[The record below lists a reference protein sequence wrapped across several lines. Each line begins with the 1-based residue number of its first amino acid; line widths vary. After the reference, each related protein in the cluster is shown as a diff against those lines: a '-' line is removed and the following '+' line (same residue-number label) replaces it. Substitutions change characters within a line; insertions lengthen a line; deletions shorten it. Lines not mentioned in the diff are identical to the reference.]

1 VPSFSL
7 DTRADRGHRHRW
19 FLPGTSRLV
28 CLGAALVLCA
38 AAPARAQGAD
48 PDGDGLPSAWETQ
61 FGLNPASAAGDDGAA
76 GDPDGD
82 GFTNAQELAAGTH
95 PRGTTTR
102 IFAEGAT
109 GSFFDTRFALFNT
122 DLTTPARTL
131 VRYLRA
137 DGVVVPQMLTLLPGA
152 RITLDP
158 ETLAPLAS
166 AAFSTVIEADTVV
179 VADRT
184 MAWDSRHYGSHAE
197 TAVARPSMTWYLAEG
212 ATHLNFNLFYLLV
225 NPNAAPVSVTVT
237 YLLEGGPPFVKT
249 YTVGPNTRANIWVDE
264 EDPLLASTDVSA
276 VIQSTLPIVVER
288 AMYAN
293 NGGLPFGAG
302 TASAAIPAPALQWFL
317 AEGAT
322 GDFFDTFVL
331 IANPNAEAANLAVTY
346 LLPNGSTVNRTYQ
359 VGPKRRYTI
368 YVDQESSRLANTAVS
383 TTVRSTNGVPVIVE
397 RAMWWP
403 GPAYGANWW
412 REGHTSPGSTTSASR
427 WAVAEGEQ
435 DGPDNAET
443 FLLIANTGTAAAQT
457 RVTLYFE
464 GGGTATTLL
473 AIRAQSRAT
482 VPVGATF
489 PDAAGRRFAA
499 IVESVNGPPA
509 SFVVERA
516 MYTTVGGDTWAGGT
530 NALGTPIDVIPPGP
544 DWSGVSIT
552 ATDPQ
557 ALEQGL
563 DGAVFTFTRGT
574 TGGAQPVAYTVSG
587 TATPGSDYRA
597 LTGTIT
603 IPAGATSTT
612 LAITPVDDTLAEP
625 TETITLSL
633 VPGPGIVA
641 PASATVSLQ
650 DNDTVFVPDSD
661 IDASRFLTQATF
673 GPTPASV
680 QQVRTMGYDA
690 WLAAQAATPASSF
703 LGFIDRVT
711 ADDLSEDD
719 LQEAWFTFSTNAP
732 DQLRLRVANALIE
745 ILVLSSANGVEGIA
759 EAQAAYMDILQRNAF
774 GNYRQLLEEVT
785 LNPGM
790 GQYLSHLKN
799 DKPGPGHNPDENYG
813 REVLQLFSIG
823 LNRLNQDGT
832 LQRDGQG
839 NPIPTYTQD
848 IVKDFA
854 HVFTGWTYAHDGS
867 ANFYDADENWRDP
880 MRGIQSHHSTKAKT
894 LLNGL
899 VVPANQ
905 PMAEDLRQALDNI
918 ANHPNV
924 GPFISRQLIQRLVT
938 SNPSPNYVARVA
950 GVFANNGSGVRGD
963 LYATV
968 RAILLDPEAR
978 SVTTARG
985 PAYGHLK
992 EPMIR
997 FVQVLRA
1004 FQARAASGKYRITRL
1019 EDTVGQAPFR
1029 SSSVF
1034 NFFSPNYRK
1043 PGTLASLGLYS
1054 PEFQIQTEQ
1063 WVIAWSNTLRR
1074 VVSDGYGYDAD
1085 RLMLDLTPQVAL
1097 AGNPSALVDSLNTLL
1112 FSGMMSADLRNIIVE
1127 AVESLPNDELEHRAQ
1142 LAVSLAVTSAEFV
1155 VQK

>member
-1 VPSFSL
+1 VPSSL
-7 DTRADRGHRHRW
+7 SLCSRAAVGHRSTLAW
-19 FLPGTSRLV
+19 
-28 CLGAALVLCA
+28 LGVALVLSSA
-38 AAPARAQGAD
+38 SLARAQGAD
-48 PDGDGLPSAWETQ
+48 PDGDGLPTAWETQ
-61 FGLNPASAAGDDGAA
+61 FGLNPDSAAGPDGAA

-82 GFTNAQELAAGTH
+82 GVTNAQELAAGTH

-109 GSFFDTRFALFNT
+109 GSFFDTRIALFNA

-131 VRYLRA
+131 VRYLRS
-137 DGVVVPQMLTLLPGA
+137 DGLVVPQMLTLLPGA
-152 RITLDP
+152 RVTLNP

-166 AAFSTVIEADTVV
+166 AAFSTIIEADATV

-197 TAVARPSMTWYLAEG
+197 TATARPSMTWYLAEG
-212 ATHLNFNLFYLLV
+212 ATHLNFSLFYLLV
-225 NPNAAPVSVTVT
+225 NPNAAPATVTVT
-237 YLLEGGPPFVKT
+237 YLLQGGPPFVKT
-249 YTVGPNTRANIWVDE
+249 YTLGPNSRANIWVDE
-264 EDPLLASTDVSA
+264 EDPLLASADISSI
-276 VIQSTLPIVVER
+276 IQSTLPIVVER

-302 TASAAIPAPALQWFL
+302 HASAAIPAPALEWFL

-322 GDFFDTFVL
+322 GDFFDLFVL
-331 IANPNAEAANLAVTY
+331 IANPNAETANLAVTY
-346 LLPNGSTVNRTYQ
+346 LLPNGTTVARTYQ

-368 YVDQESSRLANTAVS
+368 YVDEESRRLANTAVS
-383 TTVRSTNGVPVIVE
+383 TIVRSTNGVPVIVE

-403 GPAYGANWW
+403 GPTYGANWW
-412 REGHTSPGSTTSASR
+412 REGHSSPGSTATAAR
-427 WAVAEGEQ
+427 WALAEGEQ
-435 DGPDNAET
+435 DGPDASET
-443 FLLIANTGTAAAQT
+443 YLLIANTGTTAATA
-457 RVTLYFE
+457 RVTLYYE
-464 GGGTATTLL
+464 NGGTATTTLGV
-473 AIRAQSRAT
+473 AGQGRGT
-482 VPVGATF
+482 VRIASAF
-489 PDAAGRRFAA
+489 PDSAGRRFGA
-499 IVESVNGPPA
+499 IVESIAGSTA
-509 SFVVERA
+509 LVVERA
-516 MYTTVGGDTWAGGT
+516 MYTSTAEDVWAGGT
-530 NALGTPIDVIPPGP
+530 NALGTPIELLAPPPG
-544 DWSGVSIT
+544 SAAVSVT
-552 ATDPQ
+552 ASDPQ

-563 DGAVFTFTRGT
+563 DGAVFTFSRGT
-574 TGGAQPVAYTVSG
+574 TGPAQTVAFTLSG
-587 TATPGSDYRA
+587 TATPGVDFRA
-597 LTGTIT
+597 PMGTVT

-612 LAITPVDDTLAEP
+612 LTIAPVDDSLAEP
-625 TETITLSL
+625 TETVTLSL
-633 VPGPGIVA
+633 VSGPQYGIVA
-641 PASATVSLQ
+641 PASATVSIQ
-650 DNDTVFVPDSD
+650 DNDTVVVPDSD
-661 IDASRFLTQATF
+661 IDAARFLTQATF

-680 QQVRTMGYDA
+680 QNVRAIGYDA
-690 WLAAQAATPASSF
+690 WLQAQAATPASSF
-703 LGFIDRVT
+703 LGFIDQVN
-711 ADDLSEDD
+711 ADELSEDD
-719 LQEAWFTFSTNAP
+719 LQEAWFTYATNAP

-774 GNYRQLLEEVT
+774 GNYRTLLEQVT

-823 LNRLNQDGT
+823 LNKLNQDGT
-832 LQRDGQG
+832 VQRDSQG
-839 NPIPTYTQD
+839 NPLPTYTQD

-854 HVFTGWTYAHDGS
+854 HVFTGWTFAHDGS
-867 ANFYDADENWRDP
+867 ANFYYADENWRDP
-880 MRGIQSHHSTKAKT
+880 MRGIQVHHSTKAKT

-905 PMAEDLRQALDNI
+905 TMQEDLRQALDNI
-918 ANHPNV
+918 FTHPNV

-938 SNPSPNYVARVA
+938 SNPSPGYIARVA
-950 GVFANNGSGVRGD
+950 GVFNNNGVGVRGD

-985 PAYGHLK
+985 ATFGHLK

-1054 PEFQIQTEQ
+1054 PEFQIQAEQ
-1063 WVIAWSNTLRR
+1063 WVIAWSNTMRR
-1074 VVSDGYGYDAD
+1074 VALDGYGYDTD

-1097 AGNPSALVDSLNTLL
+1097 AATPAALVDSLNTLL
-1112 FSGMMSADLRNIIVE
+1112 FNGMMSAELHNIIVE
-1127 AVESLPNDELEHRAQ
+1127 ALESMPADDLEHRAQ